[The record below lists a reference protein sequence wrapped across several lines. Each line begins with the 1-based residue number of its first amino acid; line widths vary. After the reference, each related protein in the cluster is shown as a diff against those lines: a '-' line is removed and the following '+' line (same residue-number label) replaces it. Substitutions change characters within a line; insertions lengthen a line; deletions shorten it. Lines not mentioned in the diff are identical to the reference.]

1 MVELVDTGDLKSPE
15 ACRLVP
21 VQVRLSP
28 LQMSAADTLYSPK
41 LDED

>member
-28 LQMSAADTLYSPK
+28 LRFEL
-41 LDED
+41 LL

>member
-28 LQMSAADTLYSPK
+28 LRMSATLVYILPK
-41 LDED
+41 LDEG